1 MTTKSAST
9 TGQHLPTKH
18 TRSQPSALRR
28 SHSLAREE
36 GTGRGYR
43 ARGWEGLEELKSSC
57 NALCGARRSWHASC
71 GLIAHMGSAGADGAW
86 RGEHHS
92 PDVVVERDSL

>member
-18 TRSQPSALRR
+18 ARSQPSALRR

-43 ARGWEGLEELKSSC
+43 ARGWEGLL
-57 NALCGARRSWHASC
+57 
-71 GLIAHMGSAGADGAW
+71 
-86 RGEHHS
+86 RGEVS
-92 PDVVVERDSL
+92 TVYQVDWVEG